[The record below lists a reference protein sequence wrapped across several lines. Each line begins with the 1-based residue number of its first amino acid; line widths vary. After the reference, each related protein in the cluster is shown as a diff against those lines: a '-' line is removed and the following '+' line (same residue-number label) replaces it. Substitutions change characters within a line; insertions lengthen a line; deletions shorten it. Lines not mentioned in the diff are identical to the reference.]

1 MAVAIKA
8 TATLSYYYA
17 IKRFSDWRRPGIE
30 LTCRLCGESYLV
42 YFGPEMTESE
52 ARRWFYY
59 RSGQDHPHKEDGF
72 AAHEVFPMLEGELAS

>member
-8 TATLSYYYA
+8 TATLSYYCA
-17 IKRFSDWRRPGIE
+17 IKRFSTWRRPGIE
-30 LTCRLCGESYLV
+30 LNCRHCGETFLV

-59 RSGQDHPHKEDGF
+59 RSGQDHPHAGHGF
-72 AAHEVFPMLEGELAS
+72 ASHEEFPALEKLAS

>member
-8 TATLSYYYA
+8 TATLSYYPA

-30 LTCRLCGESYLV
+30 LHCRLCGEPFLI

-59 RSGQDHPHKEDGF
+59 RSGQDHPHMADGF
-72 AAHEVFPMLEGELAS
+72 AAHEVFPILEEELAS